1 MRVPYSTGGDTPGN
15 GSTGVLYVIDE
26 LMQLGGAEQNLVRT
40 LHHLP
45 RDRFRPFVLTFRL
58 NPEVKAF
65 RTLPCPVSVYP
76 VHNLYGWNTLRYAPR
91 LLSWI
96 RRERIRIVHT
106 FFETSDFW
114 AGGLARLATPA
125 LLISSRRD
133 LGIQRNWRLN
143 VLYRLLHGMFDQV
156 QVVSDQVGR
165 YVMKADRVAAGKVV
179 TVPNGIELERIP
191 ERGSGAALCAR
202 LNLPAGRPVIA
213 TVANIRKVKGIDVLV
228 RTAAEVCRKR
238 PDALFVVAGQV
249 LDQTYQADLERL
261 AGELGVRGQVR
272 FVGQVEQPLQL
283 LAQSDI
289 FLLPSRS
296 EGMSNAL
303 LEAMASGLP
312 AVVTNVGGNCQ
323 LVQDGQTGFLTAPE
337 DAGAAAARILEL
349 LENPALGRSIG
360 QAARALVEREYS
372 GEAVAALLVRQYDRL
387 LQRR

>member
-1 MRVPYSTGGDTPGN
+1 MLVVHSSGGDTPGN

-26 LMQLGGAEQNLVRT
+26 LMQLGGAERNLVRT

-58 NPEVKAF
+58 NPEVEAF

-202 LNLPAGRPVIA
+202 LNLPADRPVIA